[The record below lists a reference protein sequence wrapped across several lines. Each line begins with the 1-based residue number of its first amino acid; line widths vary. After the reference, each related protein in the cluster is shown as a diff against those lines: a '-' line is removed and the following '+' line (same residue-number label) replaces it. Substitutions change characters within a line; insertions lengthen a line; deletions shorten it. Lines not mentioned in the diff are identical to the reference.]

1 MTESKAKETGGAP
14 KRDANEHG
22 DPNVPGAG
30 GAPSSGGPSAGG
42 TGKELD
48 TPASGNVPTDK
59 RLDAQRDAEGNIDEG
74 HQIPEYQRLTDRE
87 KELVKGGL
95 SFAQAQ
101 EQALNEQHA
110 RLASGEGGGEKLSS
124 RAPDRLNTI

>member
-1 MTESKAKETGGAP
+1 MAESKAKETGGAP
-14 KRDANEHG
+14 KREANESG

-48 TPASGNVPTDK
+48 TPASGNVPTDE
-59 RLDAQRDAEGNIDEG
+59 RLDAQRDAEGRIDEG
-74 HQIPEYQRLTDRE
+74 HQIPEYLRLTERE

-101 EQALNEQHA
+101 EIALNEQHA
-110 RLASGEGGGEKLSS
+110 RALKGESGERLSS
-124 RAPDRLNTI
+124 RVPDRLSTI